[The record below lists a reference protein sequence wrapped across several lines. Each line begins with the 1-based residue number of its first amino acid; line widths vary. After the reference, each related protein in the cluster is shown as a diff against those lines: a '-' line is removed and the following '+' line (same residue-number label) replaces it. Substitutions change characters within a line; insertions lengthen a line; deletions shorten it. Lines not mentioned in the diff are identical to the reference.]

1 MTRLVQLIM
10 YVFEDLAAR
19 SARVLLLPRVV
30 DIINKLRVS
39 TQLKSKVDVEFRSQS
54 FDERIVLVSQ
64 DLHVQCHISNVTFA
78 ASFKN
83 GWFRNVLLISSKV

>member
-1 MTRLVQLIM
+1 M
-10 YVFEDLAAR
+10 YVFEYLAAR

-30 DIINKLRVS
+30 DIINKLRVP
-39 TQLKSKVDVEFRSQS
+39 TQLKCKVDVEFRSQS

-64 DLHVQCHISNVTFA
+64 DLHVQCNIPNVTFA

-83 GWFRNVLLISSKV
+83 GWFRKILLRTLTL